1 MPELNLKERLQPALL
16 DRLIDEVRFVTV
28 FKIQT
33 SRSQLLQLQI
43 AEQAVIGILSAQ
55 GLKLS
60 QDEGGSMPGIN
71 VGDDLQWTFLL
82 GGPGVSLAQLK
93 QLVLKPPGAP
103 QGIAVQEFCSV
114 ESSTMLNTQV
124 ESGDRAVLSM
134 RKLRE
139 GVQRDLGWLLNSA
152 SLDSIDDLER
162 YPEVAR
168 SVVNFGMPSF
178 AGKAL
183 HAIDPLVTARRI
195 REVIETFEP
204 RLSRV
209 QVTPE
214 TERTDV
220 DGMTLAFR
228 IEAELWGYPASQHLV
243 MKTSIDIETGD
254 VRVGD
259 AS

>member
-1 MPELNLKERLQPALL
+1 MPEVNLKERLQPALL
-16 DRLIDEVRFVTV
+16 DRLIDEARFVTTY
-28 FKIQT
+28 FIAADLAAMQ
-33 SRSQLLQLQI
+33 RLQI
-43 AEQAVIGILSAQ
+43 SERDLLDILFAQ
-55 GLKLS
+55 GLRLKETAASATSDHDGALALEFS
-60 QDEGGSMPGIN
+60 VAAGA
-71 VGDDLQWTFLL
+71 
-82 GGPGVSLAQLK
+82 VSPAQLK

-103 QGIAVQEFCSV
+103 QGVALQNFCAV
-114 ESSTMLNTQV
+114 ESRTALNQDV
-124 ESGDRAVLSM
+124 ESADRAMLSS

-139 GVQRDLGWLLNSA
+139 SVQRDLGWLLNST
-152 SLDSIDDLER
+152 SLDTVQALDR

-183 HAIDPLVTARRI
+183 HAIDPQQTARRI
-195 REVIETFEP
+195 RETIETFEP

-214 TERTDV
+214 TDSPE
-220 DGMTLAFR
+220 DGVTLAFR

-259 AS
+259 SG